1 MVADAARAFKPT
13 ILYPYH
19 FGSTDTNELVE
30 LLKDEEDIEVCI
42 RQMAWDM
49 KFAAPTTVKK
59 NSDTSAEL
67 IKTTTTPSGFKW
79 GSSIT
84 NSICAE
90 SRDILGRSTSSRP
103 FIWRILKPD
112 NS

>member
-42 RQMAWDM
+42 HQMA
-49 KFAAPTTVKK
+49 
-59 NSDTSAEL
+59 
-67 IKTTTTPSGFKW
+67 
-79 GSSIT
+79 
-84 NSICAE
+84 
-90 SRDILGRSTSSRP
+90 
-103 FIWRILKPD
+103 
-112 NS
+112 